1 MLFSEIYG
9 SYFNAVAAVL
19 CEAAEGCLMERRMTE
34 LVRQKAFAESTISIP
49 AALKKER
56 WPLLDGEMKTVLHH
70 RPSMP
75 LTTLQKRWMKA
86 LLLDPRIALFEP
98 DPGGFEEVEPLY
110 RPGTFVM
117 FDQYADGDP
126 YQDETYIQCFR
137 TILKAIREKREL
149 RIRFRGR
156 TGAKHSFKCVPY
168 RLEYSAK
175 DDKFRL
181 LTAGKKRS
189 TINVARVR
197 SCEMLEPY
205 EPGGPDLPRKELKE
219 LVLLLYEERNALE
232 RVLLHFSHLEKET
245 RKLEEGLY
253 QIRMRYDDDDKTELL
268 IRILSFGPVLQ
279 VQSPPELKEQ
289 VKERVRR
296 QCCLLAGGEESG
308 LAGEERG

>member
-19 CEAAEGCLMERRMTE
+19 CKAAEGCLTERRMTE
-34 LVRQKAFAESTISIP
+34 LVRQKAFAESTVSIP
-49 AALKKER
+49 AALKKGR
-56 WPLLDGEMKTVLHH
+56 WPLLDGEMKTVLRH
-70 RPSMP
+70 RPTMP
-75 LTTLQKRWMKA
+75 LATLQKRWMKA

-98 DPGGFEEVEPLY
+98 DPAGLEEVEPLY
-110 RPGTFVM
+110 RPGTFVL

-137 TILKAIREKREL
+137 TILRAIREKQGL

-156 TGAKHSFKCVPY
+156 TGARHSFQCVPY

-197 SCEMLEPY
+197 SCEMLGPCEPD
-205 EPGGPDLPRKELKE
+205 EPDLPQKKFKE

-253 QIRMRYDDDDKTELL
+253 QIRMRYDDDDETEIL

-296 QCCLLAGGEESG
+296 QCCLLAVGEESSP
-308 LAGEERG
+308 AGEERD